1 MHRSRLQVGM
11 ESELNATDAAV
22 APPAA
27 KKQKVSRSGYHA
39 TRKDDAMQEA
49 KCTTLHLNQIGVSA
63 AFRVVP
69 FDYALGAL
77 GCLGQ
82 ELCKAYLKLIKDSK
96 LSKTTVKTGNNL
108 GDQKANLQKA
118 FNDNKWTTWH
128 A

>member
-1 MHRSRLQVGM
+1 M
-11 ESELNATDAAV
+11 ETELNASDA

-27 KKQKVSRSGYHA
+27 KRRKVSRSDYHA

-69 FDYALGAL
+69 FDYALGAS
-77 GCLGQ
+77 GGLGQ

-96 LSKTTVKTGNNL
+96 LSNTTVKTGNNL
-108 GDQKANLQKA
+108 DDHKANLQKA
-118 FNDNKWTTWH
+118 FKDNNWTTWH
-128 A
+128 L